1 MTEHNSENRLKFNR
15 KNFIGIAIAALLIA
29 VAVGGSKL
37 NSATQSK
44 PESKP
49 PVPKEIF
56 VQTTKVFPESHAPVL
71 KSTATVQ
78 AWQESQLAA
87 QVSGRVVSICDCL
100 ETGNTVAA
108 GTVLAKIE
116 AADYQVAVAQ
126 AKQALAEAK
135 QKIAEEEARSEQAKV
150 DWEELNLGEPTNLAL
165 RKPQLDAAN
174 ATLER
179 RKVELQQAN
188 RNLKRTQIKAPYTGI
203 ITARNANL
211 GNFIGMGS
219 SIGTILNKEKVQ
231 INFALTQEDVN
242 KIDSDNK
249 TITIMQSGNTNL
261 TWPATIERVDS
272 VIDPKTRLVNVIAEV
287 QNPFNTETHASAL
300 RVGTFVTT
308 EFMGKTMDSLYA
320 LPASAVLADKSV
332 YIVNAENTVDIL
344 QAQIAHRNPS
354 SVLVYLPSADKQF
367 INVISQGQSALV
379 AGLKVTQQGSTEGE

>member
-1 MTEHNSENRLKFNR
+1 MTEHNTENRLKFNR

-56 VQTTKVFPESHAPVL
+56 VQTAEVFPESHAPVL

-100 ETGNTVAA
+100 ETGNTVTA

-135 QKIAEEEARSEQAKV
+135 QKIAEEEARSEQAQV

>member
-1 MTEHNSENRLKFNR
+1 MTDNNTENRLKFNR
-15 KNFIGIAIAALLIA
+15 KNFIGIAIAAVLIA

-56 VQTTKVFPESHAPVL
+56 VQTTEVFPQSLAPIL

-100 ETGNTVAA
+100 ETGNTVVA

-116 AADYQVAVAQ
+116 AADYKVAVAQ

-135 QKIAEEEARSEQAKV
+135 QRIAEEEARSEQAKI
-150 DWEELNLGEPTNLAL
+150 DWVELNLGEPTNLAL

-179 RKVELQQAN
+179 RSVELQQAN

-231 INFALTQEDVN
+231 VSFALTQEDVN
-242 KIDSDNK
+242 KIDNDNK
-249 TITIMQSGNTNL
+249 AISITQSGNTNL
-261 TWPATIERVDS
+261 SWPATIERIDS

-287 QNPFNTETHASAL
+287 QDPFNTEIHASAL

-308 EFMGKTMDSLYA
+308 EFMGQAIDNLYA
-320 LPASAVLADKSV
+320 LPVSAVLADKSV
-332 YIVNAENTVDIL
+332 YTVNAENTIDIL
-344 QAQIAHRNPS
+344 QAQIAHRNPK
-354 SVLVYLPSADKQF
+354 SVLVYLPSADMQTIK
-367 INVISQGQSALV
+367 VISQGQSALV
-379 AGLKVTQQGSTEGE
+379 AGLNVTQQGSVEDE